1 MNFCSNCGSDQ
12 IAWVVPEGD
21 TQQRYVCGNCAMVHY
36 QNPKIV
42 VGCIP
47 IWNNKILLCR
57 RAIEP
62 RKGYWNLP
70 GGYLE
75 NGESLT
81 EGAARETL
89 EETNAQV
96 NIGKLLSIFTIP
108 SINQVMMHFLAEL
121 KSDRFSTTVESSE
134 LRLYTPQELPWDQLA
149 FNSNNFALNAYLEY
163 LEDKNARVK
172 MFTYIK

>member
-1 MNFCSNCGSDQ
+1 LNYCSNCGSEK
-12 IAWVVPEGD
+12 INWEVPKGD
-21 TQQRYVCGNCAMVHY
+21 THYRFVCDNCELIHY
-36 QNPKIV
+36 QNPKVV

-47 IWNNKILLCR
+47 LWQDKILLCR

-75 NGESLT
+75 NGESLI

-89 EETNAQV
+89 EETKAKV
-96 NIGKLLSIFTIP
+96 EVGRLISIFTIP
-108 SINQVMMHFLAEL
+108 TINQVMMHFVAQL
-121 KSDRFSTTVESSE
+121 KSDNFMPTQESSE
-134 LRLYTPQELPWDQLA
+134 LRLYTVQELPWEKLA

-163 LEDKNARVK
+163 RENSSARVK
-172 MFTYIK
+172 MFTYRK